1 MTESENINLNLD
13 RVLKE
18 LLPKNI
24 KISQKAFNL
33 IKILC
38 QDIIKKISSD
48 SGSSYSIFS
57 KNILTQE
64 DILQIISKSG
74 LNRYITEIDEEIK
87 RYNREEVEVGGISK

>member
-1 MTESENINLNLD
+1 MKESENINLNLD

-24 KISQKAFNL
+24 KISEKAFIL

-38 QDIIKKISSD
+38 QEIIEKISSD
-48 SGSSYSIFS
+48 SGFSYSIYS

-64 DILQIISKSG
+64 DIFQIISKSG

-87 RYNREEVEVGGISK
+87 RYNKEEVEIGRISR

>member
-33 IKILC
+33 IKMLC

-48 SGSSYSIFS
+48 SGFSYSIFS

>member
-33 IKILC
+33 IKMLC
-38 QDIIKKISSD
+38 QYIIKKISSD
-48 SGSSYSIFS
+48 SGFSYSIFS

-64 DILQIISKSG
+64 DILQIISKAG

>member
-1 MTESENINLNLD
+1 
-13 RVLKE
+13 
-18 LLPKNI
+18 
-24 KISQKAFNL
+24 L

-38 QDIIKKISSD
+38 QDIIEKISSD
-48 SGSSYSIFS
+48 SGFSYSIYS

-87 RYNREEVEVGGISK
+87 RYNKEEVEI

>member
-33 IKILC
+33 IKMLC

-48 SGSSYSIFS
+48 SGFSYSIFS

-64 DILQIISKSG
+64 DILQIISKAG

-87 RYNREEVEVGGISK
+87 RYNKEEVEIGKISK